1 MKPSYLWVNTFQG
14 SITMKFPLQ
23 KTCLSFFNK
32 QTDFITFGIFS
43 VHLYY
48 LLFWKLQRSCFKGKM
63 YGIKLIWST
72 DLQLAQP
79 PLGHGLFE
87 SLSVGILCCLI
98 LPAKEDEHMVISQ
111 AVHSPPPTPTAPAK
125 PIIACFTEQRCVWNL
140 ESSWQDF
147 VDSTYY
153 SISWK
158 HVCRS
163 QHFQCYLVVIL

>member
-63 YGIKLIWST
+63 YGIELIWST

-111 AVHSPPPTPTAPAK
+111 AVHSPPPPPRPPLNPSLPVSQSRDVFGIWRVADK
-125 PIIACFTEQRCVWNL
+125 ILWIQLIIVLVGNMSAEA
-140 ESSWQDF
+140 
-147 VDSTYY
+147 
-153 SISWK
+153 SIFS
-158 HVCRS
+158 VT
-163 QHFQCYLVVIL
+163 